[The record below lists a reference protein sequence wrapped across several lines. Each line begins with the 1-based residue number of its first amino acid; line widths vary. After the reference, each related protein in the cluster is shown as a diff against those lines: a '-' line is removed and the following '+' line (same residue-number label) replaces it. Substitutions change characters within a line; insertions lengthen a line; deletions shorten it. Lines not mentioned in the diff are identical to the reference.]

1 MMAAGSRNAQGFVS
15 RRDADQM
22 VARAEADFRRRLRRM
37 GRELAPKL
45 AMKSRTEI
53 RWIYWAAVHTFCD
66 EMDRMWRA

>member
-1 MMAAGSRNAQGFVS
+1 
-15 RRDADQM
+15 
-22 VARAEADFRRRLRRM
+22 M